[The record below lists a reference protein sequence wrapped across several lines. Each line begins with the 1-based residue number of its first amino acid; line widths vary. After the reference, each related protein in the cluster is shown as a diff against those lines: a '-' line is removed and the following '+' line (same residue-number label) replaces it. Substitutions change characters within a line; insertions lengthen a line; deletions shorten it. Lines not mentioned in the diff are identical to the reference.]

1 MIRRLA
7 NVLTVLVILATVAGP
22 ATAEP
27 ARATSTPIKHFVVLM
42 QSGHS
47 FDNYFGTYPGADG
60 IPAGTC
66 MRLSKDKP
74 STDGCV
80 RPFRLGAESPDHL
93 DHGPTTQRAQY
104 AEGRMDGF
112 VSAYRERGLDGAN
125 AMGYYDANDLPYYW
139 NVAQKYTLFDRFFS
153 SASTGSRRNR
163 FYWVAGVP
171 TPGSSERVPPGGYGD
186 IPTIFDRL
194 EQAGVP
200 WKFYVENYDPKI
212 TFRAPG
218 SGPKAGQP
226 TRVPL
231 LNYARFLDDPKL
243 SGKIVD
249 LTQYYT
255 DLRDGTLPAVA
266 YVASSGS
273 SENPPSR
280 VRAGQALVRK
290 MTARLAKSRYWSSSA
305 FMWTYDSWGGWYD
318 HVPPPKV
325 DNDGLGFRVPALLVS
340 AYSRRGHIE
349 HTQLDHTAV
358 LKFIEDNWRVAPL
371 GERDARSAGINGAFD
386 FASPPRPPE
395 LLGTDRSTAP
405 PAPAPATVVYLSYG
419 GAVVLALLSC
429 FCVAPIGRW
438 LTRRRQSAADAG
450 EGVQR

>member
-1 MIRRLA
+1 VTTLRRLGR
-7 NVLTVLVILATVAGP
+7 VLAVLVILATLAAGP
-22 ATAEP
+22 AAAEP

-42 QSGHS
+42 QSNHS

-66 MRLSKDKP
+66 MRLSKDN
-74 STDGCV
+74 SSSNGCV
-80 RPFRLGAESPDHL
+80 RPFRLGNQSPDHL
-93 DHGPTTQRAQY
+93 DHGPATQRAQY
-104 AEGRMDGF
+104 ADGRMDGF
-112 VSAYRERGLDGAN
+112 VSVYREKGLDGTK

-139 NVAQKYTLFDRFFS
+139 NVAERYTLFDRFFS
-153 SASTGSRRNR
+153 SATTGSRRNH

-171 TPGSSERVPPGGYGD
+171 TPGSSERVPPDGYGA

-212 TFRAPG
+212 TFRTPG
-218 SGPKAGQP
+218 TGPRAGQT

-231 LNYARFLDDPKL
+231 LNYARFLDDPTL
-243 SGKIVD
+243 FGKIVD

-255 DLRDGTLPAVA
+255 DLRNGTLPAVA
-266 YVASSGS
+266 YVVPSGS

-280 VRAGQALVRK
+280 VQAGQTLVRK
-290 MTARLAKSRYWSSSA
+290 MTAGLAKSRYWSSSA
-305 FMWTYDSWGGWYD
+305 FMWTYDGWGGWYD

-340 AYSRRGHIE
+340 AYSRREHIE

-371 GERDARSAGINGAFD
+371 GERDARSAGITGAFD
-386 FASPPRPPE
+386 FASPPRAPE
-395 LLGTDRSTAP
+395 LLDTDRAAP
-405 PAPAPATVVYLSYG
+405 PPAIQPAVIVYLSYG
-419 GAVVLALLSC
+419 GAVALALLSC
-429 FCVAPIGRW
+429 FGGTPIRRW
-438 LTRRRQSAADAG
+438 LMRRRRPT
-450 EGVQR
+450 EGDVQ